1 MTLKVVP
8 LPILLDIRLFDIK
21 KVSTAIQKK
30 KLFKSFSQLSILLK
44 YD

>member
-21 KVSTAIQKK
+21 KVKYSDSEEKIIQKFFTIK
-30 KLFKSFSQLSILLK
+30 HIIEI
-44 YD
+44 